1 MADAE
6 IARLAGRRAEPGP
19 RDNAEQRVEEQES
32 DQRAPHAADQRA
44 VLGEG
49 VRILEVYLSFLIA
62 DRGYHFGA
70 IHQPGEFF
78 PAPQLHPVRF
88 RPIHVFLEN
97 HSNEALHGNTPY
109 FVDSG

>member
-1 MADAE
+1 MPSSVS
-6 IARLAGRRAEPGP
+6 GG
-19 RDNAEQRVEEQES
+19 
-32 DQRAPHAADQRA
+32 AADQRA

>member
-1 MADAE
+1 MPKSPTSPVAAP
-6 IARLAGRRAEPGP
+6 EPGP

>member
-1 MADAE
+1 MPSSG
-6 IARLAGRRAEPGP
+6 L
-19 RDNAEQRVEEQES
+19 EQES